1 MIKSVLQ
8 LTVVVT
14 ALLLAVCCQSQES
27 NLNVAKSE
35 SAATAVAR
43 HAELGVW
50 GVDLSARKESIKA
63 GDNFFEYANGT
74 LGSIHLKF
82 LPTKAFTG
90 LSLFSVTA
98 ALTKL
103 KPSSMI

>member
-14 ALLLAVCCQSQES
+14 ALLLAICCQSQER

-50 GVDLSARKESIKA
+50 GVDLSARKESIKD

-74 LGSIHLKF
+74 WLDTFEIPADKSIYGAITL
-82 LPTKAFTG
+82 LSDRSPDQTKA
-90 LSLFSVTA
+90 
-98 ALTKL
+98 
-103 KPSSMI
+103 SSMI